1 MSPRG
6 DGVRPP
12 ELARRARLPAIV
24 VEAAHADRLADLA
37 EATAGR
43 APEVAAFLLGELD
56 RARIVTRLPADV
68 VTIGSWVT
76 YTDRASGESRTVQL
90 VYPDRA
96 DIAAGRISVL
106 TPIGAALLGLS
117 VGQAMGWRTRTG
129 VPRDLIVTAVGH
141 EPPPGATGA
150 GGAPVPG

>member
-1 MSPRG
+1 MSAHS
-6 DGVRPP
+6 DG
-12 ELARRARLPAIV
+12 ARRQGVARPGRLPAIV

-43 APEVAAFLLGELD
+43 APEVAAFLLGELE
-56 RARIVTRLPADV
+56 RARIVARLPADV

-96 DIAAGRISVL
+96 DIAAGRVSVL
-106 TPIGAALLGLS
+106 TPVGAALLGLS

-129 VPRDLIVTAVGH
+129 AARDLVVTAVSH
-141 EPPPGATGA
+141 EPPPAASAA
-150 GGAPVPG
+150 GEGSVAG